1 MKDFLTIYK
10 ETPLRS
16 TPDRASSSTLL
27 LFLTAWRMVVTW
39 PVFSFAEDRSRK
51 VMVGVGMI
59 AITKEMWMFK
69 KFVLLGFN
77 SSIQAVA
84 YYGRI
89 LWSWLWSKL
98 AVIRWYFSSYF
109 SLFWDTS
116 TFLSWGSLGLKYT
129 YCYFHHSKINFLSRG
144 FQILRKHLTQVEVLL
159 ILKSTIVYTYP
170 YIGWYIRAMNFAF
183 KYLVDFFYNIYSNE
197 SPFKYFRYEGSTD
210 FVYTH
215 LNIPIFHLTLHFYL
229 VIV

>member
-1 MKDFLTIYK
+1 MCRLIFFKLLKDFLTIYK
-10 ETPLRS
+10 ETSLRS

-27 LFLTAWRMVVTW
+27 LFLTAWRMVVAW

-51 VMVGVGMI
+51 VRVGVGMI

-98 AVIRWYFSSYF
+98 GVIRWYFSR
-109 SLFWDTS
+109 LFLIILGHINL
-116 TFLSWGSLGLKYT
+116 FILGLSRAEIYILLLPSFKDK
-129 YCYFHHSKINFLSRG
+129 FSIEGLS
-144 FQILRKHLTQVEVLL
+144 
-159 ILKSTIVYTYP
+159 
-170 YIGWYIRAMNFAF
+170 
-183 KYLVDFFYNIYSNE
+183 NI
-197 SPFKYFRYEGSTD
+197 T
-210 FVYTH
+210 
-215 LNIPIFHLTLHFYL
+215 
-229 VIV
+229 